1 MGFEHVQFL
10 LQNSPQDQ
18 LSSCYGDEHVMH
30 ASNSITCYGVR
41 EDKNATLQ
49 EVSLQ
54 ESIWIKEEV
63 FS

>member
-10 LQNSPQDQ
+10 LQNSPQDR

-41 EDKNATLQ
+41 EDKNVTL
-49 EVSLQ
+49 
-54 ESIWIKEEV
+54 
-63 FS
+63 